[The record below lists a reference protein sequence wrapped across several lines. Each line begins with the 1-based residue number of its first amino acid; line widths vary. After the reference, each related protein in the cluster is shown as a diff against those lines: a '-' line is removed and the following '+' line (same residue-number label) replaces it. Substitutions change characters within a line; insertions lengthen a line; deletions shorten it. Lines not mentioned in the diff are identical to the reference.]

1 MLQILYFLQPG
12 KFKTYQMAFV
22 GNIYH
27 LHNIC
32 PNLLGIPLLNYL
44 FHNNKNFHPSYTILK
59 PVKIPFKVNTIVMYE
74 TILYSCLHVATK

>member
-27 LHNIC
+27 SHNIC
-32 PNLLGIPLLNYL
+32 PICLVYHYLTIFFTTTQIFTLHTLSETSENPLQSQYNR
-44 FHNNKNFHPSYTILK
+44 
-59 PVKIPFKVNTIVMYE
+59 
-74 TILYSCLHVATK
+74 HV